1 MEVNRATISSGSVG
15 TFRSHTTLP
24 VSSTTHTAVSFTET
38 SRPTKYAIA
47 IAPSSLLEVT
57 VTPIW
62 SSHVE
67 GLRSTYS
74 ATQPPRYTILL
85 PLRTP
90 KRLVR
95 FRPTPVKSRPSSR
108 VAWCEIHRLAT
119 AVTGD
124 RASLGA
130 GSPTRL
136 YTARCCRIDRRLSSC
151 AQIMPLQGEREL
163 GL

>member
-1 MEVNRATISSGSVG
+1 MEVNRAMISAGSVG

-90 KRLVR
+90 KRRFR
-95 FRPTPVKSRPSSR
+95 FRPDPVKSCPAMERPELPLNRTALLLQSGRSIRRPSGLQW
-108 VAWCEIHRLAT
+108 VETCRLFAP
-119 AVTGD
+119 V
-124 RASLGA
+124 
-130 GSPTRL
+130 
-136 YTARCCRIDRRLSSC
+136 
-151 AQIMPLQGEREL
+151 
-163 GL
+163 